1 MRPVTGRGFA
11 LPTVMVALVI
21 LEALLA
27 VAFIAVMTW
36 ARAAGWGVADARARE
51 AAEAGLVRASTGPWS
66 PAWDTASGPVVI
78 AADRLPGGATF
89 STSLLPLGPRTVV
102 LQSEGMIP
110 GSESRVALAGIGT
123 RQPRL
128 PLLPAALTFGGGID
142 IEGAVVASGHPLDA
156 SGWAACG
163 SPAAAADVLALAG
176 EEAVAAFDAL
186 PHEVWRPFAIAPP
199 AMLPVSPEPAVVDG
213 RCDASLWSNWGDP
226 LDPLAPCG
234 THYPIVYYDGALRI
248 AGGRGQGLLVVTGDL
263 TIGGSFAFHG
273 LVAVRG
279 RLIVEEPGASVV
291 GTLLV
296 GWVLGERHA
305 VRGTLAVQYAKC
317 MVEIGLPGSGAA
329 QRLPGPSWFQA
340 YGMP

>member
-1 MRPVTGRGFA
+1 
-11 LPTVMVALVI
+11 MVALVI

-110 GSESRVALAGIGT
+110 GSESRVAVAGIGT

-156 SGWAACG
+156 SGW
-163 SPAAAADVLALAG
+163 
-176 EEAVAAFDAL
+176 
-186 PHEVWRPFAIAPP
+186 FAIAPP
-199 AMLPVSPEPAVVDG
+199 DAMLPVLPEPAVVDG